1 MAKEEKQAKIVA
13 KAKAAQ
19 EAIAKKELAKAEKL
33 KAKHEAQE
41 AKRIAKEEQIA
52 KDKAALENPTG
63 AEELDEK
70 IKALPFLKRLKLG
83 AYVALMG
90 TGVGSFMYL
99 GIGQTNSRA
108 IAFIVN
114 ELNIDFKNKEFAFDY
129 VNDSEN
135 YGVVQR
141 NKDVFKVSGAK
152 STNLTVAQQ
161 DKLSH
166 LYDEF
171 ANILRNQNAELVYIS
186 EDAHTKPTGSFGID
200 SYWRNVNR
208 LSDVVTDLRTYFLG
222 MRVVGGKVIEVPFTT
237 ERQAISSV
245 GEGTT
250 SLIYNSVAY
259 NTVADVI
266 DAVVADLGVTIDT
279 SNRFAFNNR
288 NYTYSDG
295 QTAPITTPT
304 ATYAAEA
311 DALIAGIDAVEVIER
326 QKIQLAQNYD
336 PIRDWESGILNEV
349 PSTNEFA
356 PNFEAYKQA
365 NKTPEM
371 EITGAVW
378 HDTASRGAE
387 DADKGSGFDSTIWSA
402 RSQTMGNYYM
412 AGVANRG
419 DITGRAPWWLIGIH
433 HNRIGIGRSV
443 KHAND
448 NFTEAG
454 WASGQLAN
462 SWPILEPIFREC
474 IPCNGETVVKGPRN
488 DGINCAGYGTNAAP
502 HYYTTTNFNSSTGTT
517 QASWYG
523 GLIEFLAF
531 FSLWEMPWGIGY
543 DNFAGIETVYESTN
557 VQSEAW
563 TLGDKN
569 RTNVVRDLKCKE
581 DIHGNWK
588 ADTQLLDR
596 MLSGEA
602 TAAEIGG
609 KHSFLNRLE
618 EGGQNVNKRD
628 ILPEIL
634 PNLNDYRASTDYT
647 ASYTAWLREPA
658 QIDNVEWNGKIYLRD
673 ADPRL
678 AADILARG
686 QANVTAALIDV
697 RNMFFIKGFAN
708 VPVHGIGED
717 RFFTTRAL
725 AEAELDT
732 AIDNWNPWVDGTSYQ
747 VRANNPYGL
756 TAGGNYSYT
765 QLRDLIYATTR
776 WGETK
781 ISDANL
787 LLLDPNVTWRNVT
800 AFKTEQRFLLDNFNN
815 SGNTYIFNQI
825 DTFLAQGILS
835 QGIEGLN
842 WSTEQIPDTNQTYY
856 FIKGEKITGRNPDGS
871 LKTDQTYFETIQ
883 EAIEHWRKVVLDAQA
898 GK

>member
-1 MAKEEKQAKIVA
+1 MAKEDKQAKIVA

-19 EAIAKKELAKAEKL
+19 EAMAKKELAKAEKL

-41 AKRIAKEEQIA
+41 AKRIAKEEQAA

-63 AEELDEK
+63 AEEVDEK
-70 IKALPFLKRLKLG
+70 IKALPLLKRLKLG

-90 TGVGSFMYL
+90 GGVGSFMYL

-114 ELNIDFKNKEFAFDY
+114 ELNIDFKNKEFALDY

-141 NKDVFKVSGAK
+141 NKDVFKVSGVK

-186 EDAHTKPTGSFGID
+186 EDAFVRPTGSFGID
-200 SYWRNVNR
+200 SYWKNVNR
-208 LSDVVTDLRTYFLG
+208 LTDVVTDLRTYYLG
-222 MRVVGGKVIEVPFTT
+222 MRVVGGNVIEVPFTT
-237 ERQAISSV
+237 ERQAIASI

-279 SNRFAFNNR
+279 SNRFAFNAR

-295 QTAPITTPT
+295 QTAPIVTPT
-304 ATYAAEA
+304 ATYGTEG

-326 QKIQLAQNYD
+326 QKIQLANNYE
-336 PIRDWESGILNEV
+336 PVRDWESGILNEV
-349 PSTNEFA
+349 PSANEFE
-356 PNFEAYKQA
+356 PNFEAYKQR

-371 EITGAVW
+371 ELTGAVW
-378 HDTASRGAE
+378 HDTVVRGAE
-387 DADKGSGFDSTIWSA
+387 DADNAGSGFDSAIWSVQA
-402 RSQTMGNYYM
+402 QTAGNYYM

-433 HNRIGIGRSV
+433 QNRIGIGRSV

-448 NFTEAG
+448 KFTDPG
-454 WASGQLAN
+454 WNSGQIFHSWLA
-462 SWPILEPIFREC
+462 LEPIFREC

-488 DGINCAGYGTNAAP
+488 DGVNCAGYGVNAAP
-502 HYYTTTNFNSSTGTT
+502 HYYTTTSFNSTTGST
-517 QASWYG
+517 QSSWYG
-523 GLIEFLAF
+523 NLIEYLAF

-543 DNFAGIETVYESTN
+543 DNYAGIATVYESEN
-557 VQSEAW
+557 VQSEVW
-563 TLGDKN
+563 TLGDKD
-569 RTNVVRDLKCKE
+569 RTNVVRDLKCKQ

-596 MLSGEA
+596 MLSGTA
-602 TAAEIGG
+602 TAAELGG
-609 KHSFLNRLE
+609 QHSFTERLE
-618 EGGQNVNKRD
+618 EGGQNVKERT

-634 PNLNDYRASTDYT
+634 PSLNDYRASTDYT

-717 RFFTTRAL
+717 RFFTTQAL
-725 AEAELDT
+725 AENELST

-747 VRANNPYGL
+747 IRANNPYGL

-765 QLRDLIYATTR
+765 QLRDLIYSTTR

-835 QGIEGLN
+835 EGIEGLN
-842 WSTEQIPDTNQTYY
+842 WATEQIPDTNQTYY

-871 LKTDQTYFETIQ
+871 LKTDPTYFETIQ
-883 EAIEHWRKVVLDAQA
+883 EAIEHWRKKVNPIT
-898 GK
+898 